1 MANSKLRN
9 KKYKLPKDLSEI
21 MGSEDI
27 SYEYL
32 KKIKNYY
39 EKIDPTCKKY
49 GGDVMKNFVENNL
62 NSDRKGIK
70 LRSKIKSEYG
80 LGNGFKKTH
89 TKDKN
94 NFDLTNSGIKPTKVA
109 NTSDRIFNDEA
120 IYEEIERIKKLII
133 YESKI

>member
-9 KKYKLPKDLSEI
+9 KKYKLPKELVEV
-21 MGSEDI
+21 MGMDEI

-39 EKIDPTCKKY
+39 ENVDSACSKY
-49 GGDVMKNFVENNL
+49 GGDKMKSFVENTL
-62 NSDRKGIK
+62 KSDRNNIRR
-70 LRSKIKSEYG
+70 RSKIKSELG
-80 LGNGFKKTH
+80 LGNGFKKSH
-89 TKDKN
+89 TKDKSN
-94 NFDLTNSGIKPTKVA
+94 SDLIYSDVKPAKVA
-109 NTSDRIFNDEA
+109 STSDRIFNDEA

>member
-1 MANSKLRN
+1 MANEKLRN

-21 MGSEDI
+21 MGSDDI

-32 KKIKNYY
+32 KKIKNHY
-39 EKIDPTCKKY
+39 ESIDPTCKKY
-49 GGDVMKNFVENNL
+49 GGEKMKSFVENSL
-62 NSDRKGIK
+62 KSDRNSIK
-70 LRSKIKSEYG
+70 RRAKIKSDIG
-80 LGNGFKKTH
+80 VTNGFKKTH
-89 TKDKN
+89 SKDKN
-94 NFDLTNSGIKPTKVA
+94 KFHSKTDLGLPKQA

>member
-1 MANSKLRN
+1 MANSKLKN
-9 KKYKLPKDLSEI
+9 KRYKLPSELYEI

-39 EKIDPTCKKY
+39 ENVDPECKKY
-49 GGDVMKNFVENNL
+49 GGDKMKNFVENTLKSNR
-62 NSDRKGIK
+62 NSVE
-70 LRSKIKSEYG
+70 RSSRIKSELG
-80 LGNGFKKTH
+80 LNGFKKTH

-94 NFDLTNSGIKPTKVA
+94 NFDSKSGLNMPKIS
-109 NTSDRIFNDEA
+109 NTSNRIFNDEP
-120 IYEEIERIKKLII
+120 IYEEIERIKKLIT

>member
-9 KKYKLPKDLSEI
+9 KKYKLPKELIEV
-21 MGSEDI
+21 MGMDDI

-39 EKIDPTCKKY
+39 ENVDPTCKKY
-49 GGDVMKNFVENNL
+49 GGDKMKSFVENSL
-62 NSDRKGIK
+62 KSDRNNIRR
-70 LRSKIKSEYG
+70 RSKVKSEFG
-80 LGNGFKKTH
+80 LGNGFKKSH

-94 NFDLTNSGIKPTKVA
+94 NLDLTNSGIKSPKVA
-109 NTSDRIFNDEA
+109 STSDRIFNDEA
-120 IYEEIERIKKLII
+120 IYEEINRIKKLII